1 MNILLLE
8 HEQINNSLATVS
20 GEKARHI
27 SNILKLKVGDS
38 LRVGIING
46 KIGKGE
52 IINIEEDEVKLLIQ
66 CDTLP
71 PDAIDITIILAMP
84 RPKALRRILKTIA
97 SLGIKQIYLIN
108 CFKVE
113 KSYWQTPLLSDTN
126 VRQAFI
132 QGLEQSK
139 DSIMPQIN
147 IRKLFK
153 PFIEDELSMISN
165 NKLKLLAHPEGGV
178 LCPANITQPMILAF
192 GPEGGFTKF
201 EVSQFINEDFKQIH
215 LGERILNI
223 ETAIPF
229 TIGKL
234 SRF

>member
-1 MNILLLE
+1 MLL
-8 HEQINNSLATVS
+8 
-20 GEKARHI
+20 
-27 SNILKLKVGDS
+27 
-38 LRVGIING
+38 
-46 KIGKGE
+46 
-52 IINIEEDEVKLLIQ
+52 
-66 CDTLP
+66 DT
-71 PDAIDITIILAMP
+71 
-84 RPKALRRILKTIA
+84 
-97 SLGIKQIYLIN
+97 S
-108 CFKVE
+108 
-113 KSYWQTPLLSDTN
+113 

-153 PFIEDELSMISN
+153 PFIEDELPLISN
-165 NKLKLLAHPEGGV
+165 NKLKVLAHPEGGI

-201 EVSQFINEDFKQIH
+201 EVSQFINKDFKQIQ

>member
-8 HEQINNSLATVS
+8 REQINNSLAIVS

-27 SNILKLKVGDS
+27 RTILELKVGDS

-52 IINIEEDEVKLLIQ
+52 IIDIEEHEVKILIQ

-71 PDAIDITIILAMP
+71 PDPLDVTIILAMP

-97 SLGIKQIYLIN
+97 SLGIKHIYLIN

-113 KSYWQTPLLSDTN
+113 KSYWQTPLLSDTS
-126 VRQAFI
+126 VRKAFI

-139 DSIMPQIN
+139 DSIMPRIN
-147 IRKLFK
+147 IKKLFK
-153 PFIEDELSMISN
+153 PFIEDELPTIAH
-165 NKLKLLAHPEGGV
+165 KTLKLLAHPKGGV
-178 LCPANITQPMILAF
+178 PCPTNITEPMTLAF

-201 EVSQFINEDFKQIH
+201 EVSQFVSEDFKQIH